1 MSWAN
6 KNCRSCSRSKIPDD
20 SHLTERGKLILKGL
34 LASREVQS
42 HCLADV
48 SGSLV
53 WVSGPC
59 EAVVPFNYS
68 KRENILGVRF
78 LLQCRCMEGTIV
90 LRRRVKKVIAIKWLQ
105 SLTGYWFYYISVL
118 PWEKKEHT
126 RSNKNHLIGAE
137 CGRITLG
144 STCAPHWS
152 SRHLEPMSIQR
163 VALDCVAPQARSRVC
178 AQPVLADGGRGRA
191 ADLRWPLHSQR
202 QIRSIIPALL
212 DVVVLP
218 LSARKKTLR
227 SSRAVIS
234 TQRALAISAVE
245 VDNRTVS

>member
-1 MSWAN
+1 MPN
-6 KNCRSCSRSKIPDD
+6 D
-20 SHLTERGKLILKGL
+20 SHLTERGKLIPKGL

-90 LRRRVKKVIAIKWLQ
+90 LCRRVKKVIAIKWLQ
-105 SLTGYWFYYISVL
+105 SLTVYWFYYISVL
-118 PWEKKEHT
+118 PREKKEHT

-137 CGRITLG
+137 CGRITLS
-144 STCAPHWS
+144 STCALHWS
-152 SRHLEPMSIQR
+152 SRHLAPVSIQR
-163 VALDCVAPQARSRVC
+163 VAQDCVAPRPGQGSVPNHRWQMAGEEELPTCGGPFTPNDRSDPSS
-178 AQPVLADGGRGRA
+178 QP
-191 ADLRWPLHSQR
+191 RWT
-202 QIRSIIPALL
+202 LL
-212 DVVVLP
+212 CCPYRD
-218 LSARKKTLR
+218 KKTYIAHALR
-227 SSRAVIS
+227 FQHSGVRPI
-234 TQRALAISAVE
+234 TL
-245 VDNRTVS
+245 